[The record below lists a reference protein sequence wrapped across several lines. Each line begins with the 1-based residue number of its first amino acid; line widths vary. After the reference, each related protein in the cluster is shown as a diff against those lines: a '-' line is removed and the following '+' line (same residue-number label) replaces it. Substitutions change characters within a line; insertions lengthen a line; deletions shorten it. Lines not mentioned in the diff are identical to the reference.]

1 MLSYCLKCRQ
11 SDPRMVK
18 TNNKIIKL
26 ILDIKLVLIIDL
38 MLLAKRSVYDSKISR
53 FIKKL

>member
-1 MLSYCLKCRQ
+1 MLSYCLKFRQ

-18 TNNKIIKL
+18 ANNKIIKL

>member
-1 MLSYCLKCRQ
+1 MLPYCLKCRQ
-11 SDPRMVK
+11 SDTRMVK

-26 ILDIKLVLIIDL
+26 ILDTKLILIINL

>member
-1 MLSYCLKCRQ
+1 MLSYCLKFRQ

-38 MLLAKRSVYDSKISR
+38 MLLAKRSVCDSKISR